1 MGVVKFIIL
10 VLVMLKIDEAM
21 SVFMDPS
28 VSMAIEPFT
37 VMAIAG
43 AVAGGV
49 GSIMGGQA
57 QGAAIE
63 AANRAAHEEWI
74 QANTQ
79 KTMNNA
85 RSQFQASYQY
95 QQQLARNAAIADAA
109 YETRYDQ
116 RDALSSSV
124 AYQQQ
129 ELSNQFRS
137 QQSSLLQAITNRGV
151 SSSSGMY
158 GTLAVM
164 QSLNAIKGAVQL
176 ERNRQLQAV
185 NIDKQFKG
193 AMSQM
198 QNNVF
203 IPNIELYDMAPQF
216 GDADAARSSGM
227 ISGMLQIGSGI
238 AGGMTSM
245 GGPSSSSAPSSPS
258 SSSSV
263 NNSYSSSYNSGLTN
277 QSGGN
282 VNGASSTGYFHPS
295 GGAVGGR

>member
-1 MGVVKFIIL
+1 MGVVKFIVF
-10 VLVMLKIDEAM
+10 VLVMIKIKAVLATLVEPGVA
-21 SVFMDPS
+21 V
-28 VSMAIEPFT
+28 AIEPMT
-37 VMAIAG
+37 VMAIGG
-43 AVAGGV
+43 AIAGGM
-49 GSIMGGQA
+49 GSIFGGQA

-74 QANTQ
+74 QSNTQ

-85 RSQFQASYQY
+85 RSQFQAAYQY
-95 QQQLARNAAIADAA
+95 QQQLSRNAAIANAA

-116 RDALSSSV
+116 RDALSSGV

-129 ELSNQFRS
+129 ELSNQMRS

-158 GTLAVM
+158 GALAVM
-164 QSLNAIKGAVQL
+164 QSLNGLKGAVQL
-176 ERNRQLQAV
+176 ERNRQLQAA

-203 IPNIELYDMAPQF
+203 MPNIELYDMPPQF

-238 AGGMTSM
+238 AGGMASM
-245 GGPSSSSAPSSPS
+245 GGPSSSSSSPTN
-258 SSSSV
+258 SV
-263 NNSYSSSYNSGLTN
+263 NDTYSSSYNSGLTN

-282 VNGASSTGYFHPS
+282 VNGGSSTGYMHPS

>member
-1 MGVVKFIIL
+1 MGVVKFILFFIVMIKIKTVLATL
-10 VLVMLKIDEAM
+10 VEPGVAVAMEPMTML
-21 SVFMDPS
+21 
-28 VSMAIEPFT
+28 AIG
-37 VMAIAG
+37 G
-43 AVAGGV
+43 AVAGGL
-49 GSIMGGQA
+49 GSIFGGQA

-63 AANRAAHEEWI
+63 AANRAAHKEWI
-74 QANTQ
+74 QSNTQ

-203 IPNIELYDMAPQF
+203 IPNIELYDMPPQF

-238 AGGMTSM
+238 AGGMASM
-245 GGPSSSSAPSSPS
+245 GGPSYSTDY
-258 SSSSV
+258 V
-263 NNSYSSSYNSGLTN
+263 NDSYGVSFDDGYTN
-277 QSGGN
+277 QSGGD
-282 VNGASSTGYFHPS
+282 VNGGNNPS